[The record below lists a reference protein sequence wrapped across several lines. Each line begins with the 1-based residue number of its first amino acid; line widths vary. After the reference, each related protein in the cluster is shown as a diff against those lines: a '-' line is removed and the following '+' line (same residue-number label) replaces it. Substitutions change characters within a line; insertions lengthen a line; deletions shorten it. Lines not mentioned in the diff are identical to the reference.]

1 MKQLSPERRK
11 IVVLAA
17 AIAASSGAVLL
28 LQRDHPHLTAA
39 WLGLLSVALVYV
51 VVQLVKIKRQKS

>member
-11 IVVLAA
+11 IVVLAS

-28 LQRDHPHLTAA
+28 LQKDHPRLTAT

-51 VVQLVKIKRQKS
+51 IVQLVKIKRQKS